1 MKKKRFNRVLSSSRV
16 SVERAFGLLKARR
29 CVLTTLDANIE
40 NVPDVIICCF
50 ILQNFCQKNADC
62 YDDDE
67 SLLEEIIQQEQLG
80 RLRRRLNNEALQNGE
95 ELTCI
100 LTEYVNN

>member
-1 MKKKRFNRVLSSSRV
+1 MLN
-16 SVERAFGLLKARR
+16 
-29 CVLTTLDANIE
+29 
-40 NVPDVIICCF
+40 
-50 ILQNFCQKNADC
+50 NFCQMNADY

-67 SLLEEIIQQEQLG
+67 NLLEDIIQQEQQG

-95 ELTCI
+95 ELRYI